1 MKDLISEIQ
10 TMRNRM
16 GLNTTPKILSEAP
29 IPTPLWNKLAKY
41 FDELIR
47 GGEKSFDDLAKKGVI
62 TNEELIWLK
71 KNASEIARKAK
82 TITDPNTVSDLVLK
96 KFKNIVTKISK
107 DEIEKLSKVAFNTWL
122 EKNPKILVPIDAL
135 TNKISKLIEEFSSTG
150 KIQNDSELTEYL
162 NNGGTWEGLFKSTLE
177 SEGYKDDLLDFALEK
192 FRKDAKIKLSKTKPL
207 NIENII
213 EDKINN
219 LLNDPTYKDLNSL
232 EKLKKINT
240 LKKEL
245 IDELKL
251 KQQDKTLS
259 AKISEK
265 EIEKLVDDKLESL
278 SGTIETFYTKKGVTD
293 FLLSVKGVGN
303 LLDEFISLG
312 QLFNSTAEKNITTLK
327 NDISDIIVLIDRS
340 DLTENYYRE
349 VANKI
354 KALSSNARKTKES
367 VTKFWDDLK
376 KLITEAFPNDPKKA
390 QDIINKIGGPNKLDE
405 FFTKTNQYV
414 EVGDR
419 IKETWQKILDAF
431 GKFKSLNK
439 EVGDMSSNVLKFGE
453 GPAKRWANFI
463 ASGSFTS
470 FKEWTQ
476 RLAQR
481 RKFLFVGKEVQ
492 GFSWKSYFDMYCR
505 VWFVTNLAVPMVT
518 SFLSAVGLWFLT
530 AVGKLTGIGNETK
543 YFTENKNKSIGEL
556 WGEFYS
562 DSIKSSLIPFIDDYN
577 GKMEGSFPQT
587 IDQWGK
593 WAADFVGAIIPFN
606 TKIDDIVDFIFNT
619 PEYLSKAEK
628 IKNEQVKKGEETL
641 EKVSDKLKG
650 RDKVFVEKNNEEISK
665 TDNIKKVEEYKFNF
679 LDILNNR
686 YYIMINDPSKIGES
700 PSENESIRLLKK
712 IGYDGE
718 PGTYDESKFY
728 VLIGGKKY
736 KIYDNTYYIDP
747 ATNQKKTWETLGKR
761 LYEHKTNNMEDLI
774 KKIILEEEEE
784 RTLKMKDWDE
794 IFTFQKMDEKNPGK
808 YSEVK
813 LKMDSVMDRMPHWR
827 KKYKKECEGM
837 DNCDDDGED
846 DSFVRAV
853 IDTHPE
859 VVRILFTKGLAHL
872 TSSEEQED
880 LNEGLHKLLAVIREA
895 KSVEVEVWSVYRHPS
910 SPDKIWSLVK
920 GDYKPKELASMD
932 VKIQQSPQNTVEPKK
947 NSLDELKKKESQAIK
962 TLSIDEKKGLT
973 ELPIKVKNII
983 KEKIKRGWTTEIP
996 SDKLINFYKK
1006 SEVDSVLV
1014 NPIDI
1019 YKLKPTKEFFDF
1031 LIDHKIDDSIKRGFC
1046 RSIYYV
1052 KKEIDLSEK
1061 REEKIN
1067 DILDKC
1073 QNKFDGKYGQN
1084 YI

>member
-16 GLNTTPKILSEAP
+16 GLKNVSTPKILSEAS

-41 FDELIR
+41 FDELIL
-47 GGEKSFDDLAKKGVI
+47 GSEKSLDDLAKKGVI
-62 TNEELIWLK
+62 TNEELLWLK
-71 KNASEIARKAK
+71 KNASEISRKAK
-82 TITDPNTVSDLVLK
+82 NIVDPNTNEYILK
-96 KFKNIVTKISK
+96 KFKTITQNVTE
-107 DEIEKLSKVAFNTWL
+107 DELEKLSKIGFETWL
-122 EKNPKILVPIDAL
+122 EKNPKTLEPIDAL
-135 TNKISKLIEEFSSTG
+135 TDKISKLIEEFSSTG
-150 KIQNDSELTEYL
+150 KIQNDPELTKYL
-162 NNGGTWEGLFKSTLE
+162 NNGGTWEDLFKSTLE
-177 SEGYKDDLLDFALEK
+177 SEGYKDELLDFALERFK
-192 FRKDAKIKLSKTKPL
+192 KNIQTKIVKTEPL
-207 NIENII
+207 NVENII
-213 EDKINN
+213 EDKINK

-453 GPAKRWANFI
+453 GPAKRWVNFI

-505 VWFVTNLAVPMVT
+505 IWFVTNLAVPMVT

-530 AVGKLTGIGNETK
+530 AVGKLTGIGDETK

-577 GKMEGSFPQT
+577 GKMEGSFPQN
-587 IDQWGK
+587 IEQWGK
-593 WAADFVGAIIPFN
+593 WATDFVGAIIPFN
-606 TKIDDIVDFIFNT
+606 TKIDDIADFIFNT
-619 PEYLSKAEK
+619 PEYLSKAEQ
-628 IKNEQVKKGEETL
+628 IKNEQVKKGEDTL

-650 RDKVFVEKNNEEISK
+650 KDKVFADKNNEEL
-665 TDNIKKVEEYKFNF
+665 TTFYE
-679 LDILNNR
+679 
-686 YYIMINDPSKIGES
+686 DPTTGKQG
-700 PSENESIRLLKK
+700 NWKDL
-712 IGYDGE
+712 
-718 PGTYDESKFY
+718 
-728 VLIGGKKY
+728 GG
-736 KIYDNTYYIDP
+736 
-747 ATNQKKTWETLGKR
+747 R
-761 LYEHKTNNMEDLI
+761 LYENKNNIMKDLL

-808 YSEVK
+808 YTEVK

-827 KKYKKECEGM
+827 KKYKKECEDM

-932 VKIQQSPQNTVEPKK
+932 VKMQQSPQNSVEPKK
-947 NSLDELKKKESQAIK
+947 NSLDELKKKESEAIK
-962 TLSIDEKKGLT
+962 ILSTDEKKGLN
-973 ELPIKVKNII
+973 ELPIKVRNVV
-983 KEKIKRGWTTEIP
+983 KEKIKRGWTTEKP
-996 SDKLINFYKK
+996 SDKLINFFKK
-1006 SEVDSVLV
+1006 SEVESALIDS
-1014 NPIDI
+1014 IDI
-1019 YKLKPTKEFFDF
+1019 YKLKPTKEFFNFITDN
-1031 LIDHKIDDSIKRGFC
+1031 KTEDSIKRGFC

-1052 KKEIDLSEK
+1052 KKEIDLEGK
-1061 REEKIN
+1061 VMERVD

>member
-16 GLNTTPKILSEAP
+16 GLKNVSTPKILSEAS

-41 FDELIR
+41 FDELIL
-47 GGEKSFDDLAKKGVI
+47 GSEKSFDDLAKKGVI
-62 TNEELIWLK
+62 TNEELLWLK
-71 KNASEIARKAK
+71 KNASEISRKAK
-82 TITDPNTVSDLVLK
+82 NIVDPNTNEYILK
-96 KFKNIVTKISK
+96 NFKGIV
-107 DEIEKLSKVAFNTWL
+107 
-122 EKNPKILVPIDAL
+122 
-135 TNKISKLIEEFSSTG
+135 NKISSTELTTLSKKAFKTWFDNQETLIE
-150 KIQNDSELTEYL
+150 LTDFFIEA
-162 NNGGTWEGLFKSTLE
+162 LFKNQKVIDAVEKGVDVEKIIKDTIMNE
-177 SEGYKDDLLDFALEK
+177 KGFNAFKEYKDDIADYIVERV
-192 FRKDAKIKLSKTKPL
+192 RKDIETKTIKSEPL

-213 EDKINN
+213 QNKIDD

-453 GPAKRWANFI
+453 GPAKRWVNFI

-505 VWFVTNLAVPMVT
+505 IWFVTNLAVPMVT

-530 AVGKLTGIGNETK
+530 AVGKLTGIGDETK

-577 GKMEGSFPQT
+577 GKMEGSFPQN
-587 IDQWGK
+587 IEQWGK
-593 WAADFVGAIIPFN
+593 WATDFVGAIIPFN
-606 TKIDDIVDFIFNT
+606 TKIDDIADFIFNT
-619 PEYLSKAEK
+619 PEYLSKAEQ
-628 IKNEQVKKGEETL
+628 IKNEQVKKGEDTL

-650 RDKVFVEKNNEEISK
+650 KDKVFADKNNEELTK
-665 TDNIKKVEEYKFNF
+665 TNNNIKVKEYKNTIV
-679 LDILNNR
+679 DGLNNR
-686 YYIMINDPSKIGES
+686 YYIFTNKEIGTMPSTEERVKLFNKIKYEG
-700 PSENESIRLLKK
+700 K
-712 IGYDGE
+712 
-718 PGTYDESKFY
+718 PGTFEQDKFF
-728 VLIGGKKY
+728 ITINGKKY
-736 KIYDNTYYIDP
+736 KFVDNTFYEDP
-747 ATNQKKTWETLGKR
+747 TTGKQGNWKDLGGR
-761 LYEHKTNNMEDLI
+761 LYENKTNIMKDLL

-808 YSEVK
+808 YTEVK

-827 KKYKKECEGM
+827 KKYKKECEDM

-932 VKIQQSPQNTVEPKK
+932 VKMQQSPQNSVKPKK
-947 NSLDELKKKESQAIK
+947 NSLDELKKKESEAIK
-962 TLSIDEKKGLT
+962 ILSTDEKKGLN
-973 ELPIKVKNII
+973 ELPIKVRNVV
-983 KEKIKRGWTTEIP
+983 KEKIKRGWTTEKP
-996 SDKLINFYKK
+996 SDKLINFFKK
-1006 SEVDSVLV
+1006 SEVESALIDS
-1014 NPIDI
+1014 IDI
-1019 YKLKPTKEFFDF
+1019 YKLKPTKEFFNFITDN
-1031 LIDHKIDDSIKRGFC
+1031 KTEDSIKRGFC

-1052 KKEIDLSEK
+1052 KKEIDLEGK
-1061 REEKIN
+1061 VMERVD